1 MGNKSAVSS
10 VMLLLQLIK
19 NEDWQKL
26 NSIFLQ
32 AEKYQSLAALING
45 STKFNGMTLL
55 HAVCR
60 FNPPSSVVRNMIK
73 LCPDDANAADCLG
86 RTPLHVA
93 TGTGA
98 NVNVIE
104 ALLDANPSACRAQ
117 DADGRIPLHMACD
130 RNCTLFEGTFN
141 RNDAPKYDI
150 VQSLLSVSPSSVILE
165 DNDEMTAIEYALL
178 SSGDMRVVNM
188 LQRASQKEFR
198 KKQAEKQA
206 DEKTNKHQLA
216 GFAPQDKVFN
226 ARSA

>member
-1 MGNKSAVSS
+1 
-10 VMLLLQLIK
+10 MLLLELIQ

-26 NSIFLQ
+26 NSIFLKPKPKQ
-32 AEKYQSLAALING
+32 YRSLAALING
-45 STKFNGMTLL
+45 STSFNGMTLL
-55 HAVCR
+55 HATCR
-60 FNPPSSVVRNMIK
+60 FNPPSSVVRNTIT
-73 LCPDDANAADCLG
+73 LCPDDANAVDCLG

-93 TGTGA
+93 AGTGA
-98 NVNVIE
+98 SVNVIK
-104 ALLDANPSACRAQ
+104 ALLEANPSACRAQ

-130 RNCTLFEGTFN
+130 RNCELFEGSFN
-141 RNDAPKYDI
+141 SSDAPRYDI

-178 SSGDMRVVNM
+178 SSGDMNVVKM

-198 KKQAEKQA
+198 KNQAEKQA